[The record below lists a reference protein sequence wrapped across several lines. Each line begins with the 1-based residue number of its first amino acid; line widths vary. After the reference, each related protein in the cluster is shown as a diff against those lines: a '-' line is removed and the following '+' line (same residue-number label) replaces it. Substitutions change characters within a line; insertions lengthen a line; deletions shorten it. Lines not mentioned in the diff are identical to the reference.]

1 MLCDCDHM
9 IASCE
14 RALVAFGAF
23 FDSLELVTPLAFE
36 PAGPFMQRLESVPGS
51 CDRAPVFHPPRVD
64 QPDVAQHSQMLRD
77 RRLRRG
83 RAPRR
88 SRSPAVRR
96 RRELE
101 DVAAPWFSNRVEGV
115 ELVAARGMKAIIFL
129 YRNMSSVHFRS
140 AYDPGYLSTMKYLCL
155 IHLNEGE
162 LASMPARDASDLN
175 ARHLDFNDGLRET
188 GHFIV
193 AEALAPAQDTTRV
206 TTRGGTLH
214 ITDGPF
220 TEAKEVI
227 AGFYLIEAND
237 MKEATEIASR
247 IPSASFGTVEVRPCR
262 QLIVEGRAL
271 RWG

>member
-1 MLCDCDHM
+1 MHHIPIMEYVKLHCQS
-9 IASCE
+9 A
-14 RALVAFGAF
+14 
-23 FDSLELVTPLAFE
+23 
-36 PAGPFMQRLESVPGS
+36 PGT
-51 CDRAPVFHPPRVD
+51 
-64 QPDVAQHSQMLRD
+64 
-77 RRLRRG
+77 
-83 RAPRR
+83 
-88 SRSPAVRR
+88 
-96 RRELE
+96 
-101 DVAAPWFSNRVEGV
+101 
-115 ELVAARGMKAIIFL
+115 
-129 YRNMSSVHFRS
+129 
-140 AYDPGYLSTMKYLCL
+140 GYLSRMTYLCL
-155 IHLNEGE
+155 IHLNESE
-162 LASMPARDASDLN
+162 LAAMPAQEVSDLN

-193 AEALAPAQDTTRV
+193 AEALAPAKETTRV

-247 IPSASFGTVEVRPCR
+247 IPSARFGIVEVRPCR